1 MVYGIKIYPR
11 EQIKHY
17 LIIDV
22 MSLIVLITM
31 VLWSQSALPL
41 AARITILA
49 LYLGAFYI
57 ALWHRDWKLLVA
69 SLVAFLLIT
78 ILGIYE
84 DIFMLIFGFTFADLL
99 GRAKSKW
106 HIASGMLGIAVM
118 FLIVMRFT
126 TDSLLSVESQVLAPM
141 MIIQLV
147 FPVLIYF
154 VEKSKNLQSELAD
167 VNTQLVQQE
176 ERQRIARDLHDT
188 IGHTL
193 TMIKI
198 KTELTTKLIDRDP
211 SSVKQELNDIL
222 ATTRTALK
230 QVRELVSDMNFV
242 SLQTELLHCQQ
253 LLQSA
258 NITTTLHNQC
268 PKFVLSSV
276 EETMLA
282 LCVRE
287 ATTNILKHSEAKKC
301 HMAIHCHNGLYT
313 LEMKDDGIGLSHKG
327 LGNGIHSMKER
338 MQVLQGSATVENNTP
353 TGTSVI
359 LTIPIQD
366 GKEPLT

>member
-1 MVYGIKIYPR
+1 
-11 EQIKHY
+11 
-17 LIIDV
+17 
-22 MSLIVLITM
+22 M
-31 VLWSQSALPL
+31 VLWSDSDLPL
-41 AARITILA
+41 AVKIVILG
-49 LYLGAFYI
+49 LYLAAFYI
-57 ALWHRDWKLLVA
+57 ALWHQDWKLLLA
-69 SLVAFLLIT
+69 SLAGFLLIT

-84 DIFMLIFGFTFADLL
+84 DVFMLILGFTFADLL

-118 FLIVMRFT
+118 FLIVMRMT
-126 TDSLLSVESQVLAPM
+126 TDTLLPVESQLLAPM
-141 MIIQLV
+141 MIIQLI

-167 VNTQLVQQE
+167 INTQLVQQE

-193 TMIKI
+193 TMIKV

-211 SSVKQELNDIL
+211 TSVRQELNDIL

-242 SLQTELLHCQQ
+242 SLHTEFLHCQQ

-258 NITTTLHNQC
+258 NITTTINNHC
-268 PKFVLSSV
+268 PKIVLSSV

-287 ATTNILKHSEAKKC
+287 ATTNMLKHSQAQNC
-301 HMAIHCHNGLYT
+301 QMTIHCQKGQYT
-313 LEMKDDGIGLSHKG
+313 ITIQDDGIGLQHKG
-327 LGNGIHSMKER
+327 LGNGINSMKER
-338 MQVLQGSATVENNTP
+338 MHILQGYAMIEGNTT
-353 TGTSVI
+353 TGTSV
-359 LTIPIQD
+359 LFSIPISD
-366 GKEPLT
+366 GKEPPT

>member
-1 MVYGIKIYPR
+1 
-11 EQIKHY
+11 
-17 LIIDV
+17 
-22 MSLIVLITM
+22 M
-31 VLWSQSALPL
+31 VLWSNSELPFL
-41 AARITILA
+41 AKIAVLG
-49 LYLGAFYI
+49 LYLGAFYF
-57 ALWHRDWKLLVA
+57 ALWHQDWKLLLA
-69 SLVAFLLIT
+69 SLVGFVVIS

-118 FLIVMRFT
+118 FLIVIRMT
-126 TDSLLSVESQVLAPM
+126 KDSLFPIESQVLAPL

-147 FPVLIYF
+147 FPVLIYY

-193 TMIKI
+193 TMIKV

-211 SSVKQELNDIL
+211 TSVKQELNDIL

-242 SLQTELLHCQQ
+242 SLHTELLHCQQ

-258 NITTTLHNQC
+258 NITTTINNQC
-268 PKFVLSSV
+268 PKIVLSSV

-287 ATTNILKHSEAKKC
+287 ATTNMLKHSKAKKLP
-301 HMAIHCHNGLYT
+301 HYDTMS
-313 LEMKDDGIGLSHKG
+313 KW
-327 LGNGIHSMKER
+327 
-338 MQVLQGSATVENNTP
+338 
-353 TGTSVI
+353 
-359 LTIPIQD
+359 PI
-366 GKEPLT
+366 

>member
-1 MVYGIKIYPR
+1 
-11 EQIKHY
+11 
-17 LIIDV
+17 
-22 MSLIVLITM
+22 M
-31 VLWSQSALPL
+31 VLWSQSVLPFT
-41 AARITILA
+41 AKIAILG
-49 LYLGAFYI
+49 LYLGAFYM
-57 ALWHRDWKLLVA
+57 ALWHRDWKLLLA
-69 SLVAFLLIT
+69 SLVGFLLIA
-78 ILGIYE
+78 ILAIYE

-106 HIASGMLGIAVM
+106 HIASGIFGMAVM
-118 FLIVMRFT
+118 FLIVFLAT
-126 TDSLLSVESQVLAPM
+126 TNSLALVDSQVLVPM

-154 VEKSKNLQSELAD
+154 VEKSKNLQNELAD

-193 TMIKI
+193 TMIKV

-211 SSVKQELNDIL
+211 SSVKLELNDIL

-258 NITTTLHNQC
+258 NITTTIHNHC
-268 PKFVLSSV
+268 PKIVLSSV

-287 ATTNILKHSEAKKC
+287 ATTNMLKHSQAQNC
-301 HMAIHCHNGLYT
+301 QMQIHCRNTQYT
-313 LEMKDDGIGLSHKG
+313 ITIQDDGIGLEQKG
-327 LGNGIHSMKER
+327 LGNGMNSMKER
-338 MQVLQGSATVENNTP
+338 MRVLQGDALFEGDTK
-353 TGTSVI
+353 TGTKVLFS
-359 LTIPIQD
+359 IPIQD

>member
-1 MVYGIKIYPR
+1 
-11 EQIKHY
+11 
-17 LIIDV
+17 
-22 MSLIVLITM
+22 M
-31 VLWSQSALPL
+31 VLWSDSALPFPAKIAVL
-41 AARITILA
+41 G

-57 ALWHRDWKLLVA
+57 ALWYQDWKMLLA
-69 SLVAFLLIT
+69 SLVGFVVIS

-106 HIASGMLGIAVM
+106 HIACGMLGIAVM
-118 FLIVMRFT
+118 FLVVIRMT
-126 TDSLLSVESQVLAPM
+126 TDSLLPIESQVLAPM

-147 FPVLIYF
+147 FPVLIYY

-193 TMIKI
+193 TMIKV

-222 ATTRTALK
+222 ATTRKALK

-242 SLQTELLHCQQ
+242 SLHTELLHCQQ

-258 NITTTLHNQC
+258 NITTTINNYC
-268 PKFVLSSV
+268 PKIVLSSV

-287 ATTNILKHSEAKKC
+287 ATTNMLKHSKAKNC
-301 HMAIHCHNGLYT
+301 QITIQCQNGQYRLII
-313 LEMKDDGIGLSHKG
+313 KDDGIGIQQKG
-327 LGNGIHSMKER
+327 LGNGINSMKER
-338 MQVLQGSATVENNTP
+338 MYALQGDAMFEGNTP
-353 TGTSVI
+353 TGTRVLFS
-359 LTIPIQD
+359 IPIQD

>member
-1 MVYGIKIYPR
+1 
-11 EQIKHY
+11 
-17 LIIDV
+17 
-22 MSLIVLITM
+22 M
-31 VLWSQSALPL
+31 VLWSQSALPFIAKL
-41 AARITILA
+41 AILF
-49 LYLGAFYI
+49 LYLGAFYM
-57 ALWHRDWKLLVA
+57 ALWNRDWKLLLA
-69 SLVAFLLIT
+69 SIIGFLLIT
-78 ILGIYE
+78 ILAIYE

-106 HIASGMLGIAVM
+106 HIASGILGMAVM
-118 FLIVMRFT
+118 FLIVFFAT
-126 TDSLLSVESQVLAPM
+126 TNSLALVDSQVLVPM

-147 FPVLIYF
+147 FPILIYF
-154 VEKSKNLQSELAD
+154 VEKSKNLQNELTD

-193 TMIKI
+193 TMIKV

-242 SLQTELLHCQQ
+242 SLQTELHHCQQ

-258 NITTTLHNQC
+258 NIKTTIHNHC
-268 PKFVLSSV
+268 PKIVLSSV

-287 ATTNILKHSEAKKC
+287 ATTNMLKHSHAQNC
-301 HMAIHCHNGLYT
+301 HMQIHCRTRQYT
-313 LEMKDDGIGLSHKG
+313 IAIQDDGIGLEQKG
-327 LGNGIHSMKER
+327 LGNGMNSMKER
-338 MQVLQGSATVENNTP
+338 MRVLQGDALFEDNTK
-353 TGTSVI
+353 TGTKVI
-359 LTIPIQD
+359 LSIPIQD
-366 GKEPLT
+366 GKEPPS

>member
-1 MVYGIKIYPR
+1 
-11 EQIKHY
+11 
-17 LIIDV
+17 
-22 MSLIVLITM
+22 M
-31 VLWSQSALPL
+31 VLWSDSNVPL
-41 AARITILA
+41 AAKIAILG

-57 ALWHRDWKLLVA
+57 ALWHQDWKLLFA
-69 SLVAFLLIT
+69 SLVGFVLIS

-106 HIASGMLGIAVM
+106 HIASGMLGIAAM
-118 FLIVMRFT
+118 FLVVMRMT
-126 TDSLLSVESQVLAPM
+126 TDSLLPVESQVLAPM

-167 VNTQLVQQE
+167 INTQLVQQE

-193 TMIKI
+193 TMIKV

-211 SSVKQELNDIL
+211 TSVKQELYDIL

-230 QVRELVSDMNFV
+230 QVRELVSDMNFA
-242 SLQTELLHCQQ
+242 SLHTELLHCQQ

-258 NITTTLHNQC
+258 NITTTINNQC
-268 PKFVLSSV
+268 PKMVLSSV

-287 ATTNILKHSEAKKC
+287 ATTNMLKHSQAQNC
-301 HMAIHCHNGLYT
+301 QITIQCQNGQYSLAII
-313 LEMKDDGIGLSHKG
+313 DDGIGFQHKG

-338 MQVLQGSATVENNTP
+338 MQVLQGDTIIESNTP
-353 TGTSVI
+353 AGTCV
-359 LTIPIQD
+359 TFNIPIQD
-366 GKEPLT
+366 GKEPPT

>member
-1 MVYGIKIYPR
+1 
-11 EQIKHY
+11 
-17 LIIDV
+17 
-22 MSLIVLITM
+22 M
-31 VLWSQSALPL
+31 VLWSHSVLPFMAKIAILGLYL
-41 AARITILA
+41 AA
-49 LYLGAFYI
+49 FYM
-57 ALWHRDWKLLVA
+57 ALWNRDWKLLLA
-69 SLVAFLLIT
+69 SLVGFLLIN
-78 ILGIYE
+78 ILAIYE

-106 HIASGMLGIAVM
+106 HIASGMLGMAVM
-118 FLIVMRFT
+118 FLIVMRMT
-126 TDSLLSVESQVLAPM
+126 TDSLVPADSQVLASM

-154 VEKSKNLQSELAD
+154 VEKSKNLQSKLAD

-193 TMIKI
+193 TMIKV

-258 NITTTLHNQC
+258 HITTTINNHC
-268 PKFVLSSV
+268 PKIVLSSV

-287 ATTNILKHSEAKKC
+287 ATTNMLKHSQAQNC
-301 HMAIHCHNGLYT
+301 QMTIHCQKGQYT
-313 LEMKDDGIGLSHKG
+313 ITIQDDGIGLQHKG
-327 LGNGIHSMKER
+327 LGNGINSMKER
-338 MQVLQGSATVENNTP
+338 MHILQGYAMIEGNTT
-353 TGTSVI
+353 TGTSV
-359 LTIPIQD
+359 LFSIPIQD
-366 GKEPLT
+366 GKEPPT

>member
-1 MVYGIKIYPR
+1 
-11 EQIKHY
+11 
-17 LIIDV
+17 
-22 MSLIVLITM
+22 M
-31 VLWSQSALPL
+31 VLWSHSVLPFT
-41 AARITILA
+41 AKIVILA
-49 LYLGAFYI
+49 LYLVAFYM
-57 ALWHRDWKLLVA
+57 ALWNRDWKLLIA
-69 SLVAFLLIT
+69 SLVGFLLIT
-78 ILGIYE
+78 ILAIYE

-106 HIASGMLGIAVM
+106 YIASGILGIAAM
-118 FLIVMRFT
+118 FLIILWAT
-126 TDSLLSVESQVLAPM
+126 ANSLALVDTQVLIPL

-154 VEKSKNLQSELAD
+154 VEKSKNLQIELAD

-222 ATTRTALK
+222 ATTRIALK

-258 NITTTLHNQC
+258 NITTTINNHC
-268 PKFVLSSV
+268 PKIVLSSV

-287 ATTNILKHSEAKKC
+287 ATTNMLKHSQAQNCNIEIEC
-301 HMAIHCHNGLYT
+301 RNRQFTIAIQ
-313 LEMKDDGIGLSHKG
+313 DDGIGLEQKG
-327 LGNGIHSMKER
+327 LGNGMNSMKER
-338 MQVLQGSATVENNTP
+338 MRVLQGYALFEGG
-353 TGTSVI
+353 TGTGTLVI
-359 LTIPIQD
+359 FSIPIQD
-366 GKEPLT
+366 GKEPST

>member
-1 MVYGIKIYPR
+1 
-11 EQIKHY
+11 
-17 LIIDV
+17 
-22 MSLIVLITM
+22 M
-31 VLWSQSALPL
+31 VLWSHSVLPFT
-41 AARITILA
+41 AKIVILA
-49 LYLGAFYI
+49 LYLVAFYM
-57 ALWHRDWKLLVA
+57 ALWNRDWKLLIA
-69 SLVAFLLIT
+69 SLVGFLLIT
-78 ILGIYE
+78 ILAIYE

-106 HIASGMLGIAVM
+106 HIASGILGIAAM
-118 FLIVMRFT
+118 FLIILWAT
-126 TDSLLSVESQVLAPM
+126 ANSLALVDTQVLIPL

-154 VEKSKNLQSELAD
+154 VEKSKNLQIELAD

-222 ATTRTALK
+222 ATTRIALK

-258 NITTTLHNQC
+258 NITTTINNHC
-268 PKFVLSSV
+268 PKIVLSSV

-287 ATTNILKHSEAKKC
+287 ATTNMLKHSQAQNCNIEIEC
-301 HMAIHCHNGLYT
+301 RNRQFTIAIQ
-313 LEMKDDGIGLSHKG
+313 DDGIGLEQKG
-327 LGNGIHSMKER
+327 LGNGMNSMKER
-338 MQVLQGSATVENNTP
+338 MRVLQGYAIFEGGTR
-353 TGTSVI
+353 TGTLVI
-359 LTIPIQD
+359 FSIPIQD
-366 GKEPLT
+366 GKEPST

>member
-1 MVYGIKIYPR
+1 
-11 EQIKHY
+11 
-17 LIIDV
+17 
-22 MSLIVLITM
+22 M
-31 VLWSQSALPL
+31 VLWSQSTLPFIAKL
-41 AARITILA
+41 AILF
-49 LYLGAFYI
+49 LYLGAFYM
-57 ALWHRDWKLLVA
+57 ALWNRDWKLLLA
-69 SLVAFLLIT
+69 SLIGFLLIT
-78 ILGIYE
+78 ILAIYE

-106 HIASGMLGIAVM
+106 HIASGILGMAVM
-118 FLIVMRFT
+118 FLIVFLKT
-126 TDSLLSVESQVLAPM
+126 TNSLALVDSQVLVPM

-147 FPVLIYF
+147 FPILIYF
-154 VEKSKNLQSELAD
+154 VEKSKNLQNELAD

-188 IGHTL
+188 IGHSL
-193 TMIKI
+193 TMIKV

-242 SLQTELLHCQQ
+242 SLQAELHHCQQ

-258 NITTTLHNQC
+258 NIKTTIHNHC
-268 PKFVLSSV
+268 PKIVLSSV

-287 ATTNILKHSEAKKC
+287 ATTNMLKHSQAQNC
-301 HMAIHCHNGLYT
+301 HMQIHCRTRQYT
-313 LEMKDDGIGLSHKG
+313 IAIQDDGIGLEQKG
-327 LGNGIHSMKER
+327 LGNGMSSMKER
-338 MQVLQGSATVENNTP
+338 MRVLQGNALFEDNTK
-353 TGTSVI
+353 TGTKVI
-359 LTIPIQD
+359 LSIPIQD
-366 GKEPLT
+366 GKEPPS

>member
-1 MVYGIKIYPR
+1 
-11 EQIKHY
+11 
-17 LIIDV
+17 
-22 MSLIVLITM
+22 M
-31 VLWSQSALPL
+31 VLWSNSELPFL
-41 AARITILA
+41 AKIAVLG
-49 LYLGAFYI
+49 LYLGAFYF
-57 ALWHRDWKLLVA
+57 ALWHQDWKLLLA
-69 SLVAFLLIT
+69 SLVGFVVIS

-118 FLIVMRFT
+118 FLIVIRMT
-126 TDSLLSVESQVLAPM
+126 KDSLFPIESQVLAPL

-147 FPVLIYF
+147 FPVLIYY

-193 TMIKI
+193 TMIKV

-211 SSVKQELNDIL
+211 TSVKQELNDIL

-242 SLQTELLHCQQ
+242 SLHTELLHCQQ

-258 NITTTLHNQC
+258 NITTTINNQC
-268 PKFVLSSV
+268 PKIVLSSV

-287 ATTNILKHSEAKKC
+287 ATTNMLKHSKAKKTATLRYNVK
-301 HMAIHCHNGLYT
+301 MAN
-313 LEMKDDGIGLSHKG
+313 IGLLSKTTG
-327 LGNGIHSMKER
+327 LAYNKKDLVMASTR
-338 MQVLQGSATVENNTP
+338 
-353 TGTSVI
+353 
-359 LTIPIQD
+359 
-366 GKEPLT
+366 

>member
-1 MVYGIKIYPR
+1 
-11 EQIKHY
+11 
-17 LIIDV
+17 
-22 MSLIVLITM
+22 M
-31 VLWSQSALPL
+31 VLWSDSNLPFV
-41 AARITILA
+41 AKIAILG

-57 ALWHRDWKLLVA
+57 ALWHQDWKLLLA
-69 SLVAFLLIT
+69 SLVGFVLIS

-84 DIFMLIFGFTFADLL
+84 DIFMLVFGFTFADLL

-106 HIASGMLGIAVM
+106 HIAGGILGIAVM
-118 FLIVMRFT
+118 FLVVMRLT
-126 TDSLLSVESQVLAPM
+126 TDSLLPVESQVLAPI

-167 VNTQLVQQE
+167 VNTQLVQQG

-193 TMIKI
+193 TMIKV

-211 SSVKQELNDIL
+211 TSVKQELNDIL

-242 SLQTELLHCQQ
+242 PLHTELLHCQQ

-258 NITTTLHNQC
+258 NITSTINNQC
-268 PKFVLSSV
+268 PKIVLSSV

-287 ATTNILKHSEAKKC
+287 ATTNMLKHSHAQNC
-301 HMAIHCHNGLYT
+301 QITIQCQNGQYSLAII
-313 LEMKDDGIGLSHKG
+313 DDGIGLQYKG

-338 MQVLQGSATVENNTP
+338 MHVLQGDAIIEGNTT
-353 TGTSVI
+353 TGTSV
-359 LTIPIQD
+359 LFSIPIQD
-366 GKEPLT
+366 GKEPPI

>member
-1 MVYGIKIYPR
+1 M
-11 EQIKHY
+11 
-17 LIIDV
+17 
-22 MSLIVLITM
+22 
-31 VLWSQSALPL
+31 
-41 AARITILA
+41 
-49 LYLGAFYI
+49 
-57 ALWHRDWKLLVA
+57 LV
-69 SLVAFLLIT
+69 
-78 ILGIYE
+78 
-84 DIFMLIFGFTFADLL
+84 FGFTFADLL

-106 HIASGMLGIAVM
+106 HIAGGILGIAVM
-118 FLIVMRFT
+118 FLVVMRLT
-126 TDSLLSVESQVLAPM
+126 TDSLLPVESQVLAPI

-193 TMIKI
+193 TMIKV

-211 SSVKQELNDIL
+211 TSVKQELNDIL

-242 SLQTELLHCQQ
+242 PLHTELLHCQQ

-258 NITTTLHNQC
+258 NITTTINNQC
-268 PKFVLSSV
+268 PKIVLSSV

-287 ATTNILKHSEAKKC
+287 ATTNMLKHSHAQNC
-301 HMAIHCHNGLYT
+301 QITIQCQNGQYSLAII
-313 LEMKDDGIGLSHKG
+313 DDGIGLQHKG

-338 MQVLQGSATVENNTP
+338 MHVLQGDAIIEGNTM
-353 TGTSVI
+353 TGTSV
-359 LTIPIQD
+359 LFSIPIQD
-366 GKEPLT
+366 GKEPPI